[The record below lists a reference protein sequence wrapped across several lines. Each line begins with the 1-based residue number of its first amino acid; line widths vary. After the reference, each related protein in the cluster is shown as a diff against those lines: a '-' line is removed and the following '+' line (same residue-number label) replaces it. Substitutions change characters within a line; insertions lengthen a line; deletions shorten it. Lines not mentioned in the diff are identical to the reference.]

1 VSAPQRAGGVARQA
15 QIRTV
20 LGETGYRRYQQALA
34 RAGGI
39 ARQAQLRAALGET
52 GYCAHQR
59 TLYQWAVAKHGAVKM
74 QAILMAAHERRRC
87 WRIANP
93 TPAEALL
100 HWFAL
105 DAGFT
110 LHADLSE
117 RPAWPAQPHEAPR
130 WHPTDAVVEARVLGY
145 ACDLL
150 LPAHGVALEV
160 EGGIH
165 CITAERDA
173 FRRAALARVGI
184 TVRAIPNAELF
195 ALSAS
200 ALFGPYLENHHA
212 R

>member
-1 VSAPQRAGGVARQA
+1 MSARQQAGKAAHARLRAALGDQGYREYQRAVGRAGGR
-15 QIRTV
+15 
-20 LGETGYRRYQQALA
+20 
-34 RAGGI
+34 
-39 ARQAQLRAALGET
+39 ARQAQLQATLGAE
-52 GYCAHQR
+52 GNAHYQH
-59 TLYQWAVAKHGAVKM
+59 TLYQAAVARHGTERMRSV
-74 QAILMAAHERRRC
+74 LTRAHEARRR
-87 WRIANP
+87 WRVANP

-100 HWFAL
+100 QWLAL
-105 DAGFT
+105 EAGFT

-117 RPAWPAQPHEAPR
+117 RPAWATDPHAAPR
-130 WHPTDAVVEARVLGY
+130 WRPNDAVVEARVLNY

-150 LPAHGVALEV
+150 LPSHGVALEV

-212 R
+212 